1 MLTKMRER
9 HQKAAEIAALF
20 PEALDIFER
29 MELELGEAE
38 AAAAQDP
45 ITQARK
51 RLEAR
56 RMVK

>member
-20 PEALDIFER
+20 PAALDIFER
-29 MELELGEAE
+29 MELELAEAE
-38 AAAAQDP
+38 AAAARDP
-45 ITQARK
+45 ITQARM